1 MAKELI
7 DKAAITK
14 SSEVVDLMDYL
25 EEKRYEYQVEDLE
38 EYKLTREKEI
48 VNTDAALQ
56 GSVLWLINQLC

>member
-14 SSEVVDLMDYL
+14 SSEIVNLMDYL
-25 EEKRYEYQVEDLE
+25 EEKRYEYSVEELE

-48 VNTDAALQ
+48 VNTDSSIQ
-56 GSVLWLINQLC
+56 GSILWLINQIC